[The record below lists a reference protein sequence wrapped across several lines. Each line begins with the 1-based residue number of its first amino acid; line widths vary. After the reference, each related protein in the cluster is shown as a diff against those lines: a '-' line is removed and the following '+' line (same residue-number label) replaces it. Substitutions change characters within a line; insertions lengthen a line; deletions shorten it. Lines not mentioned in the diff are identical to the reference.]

1 MEKYT
6 PMGDRATQ
14 SISQSVA
21 GSLRALR
28 RGEKHPSLILLLT
41 FSLFAGGCNNGGSNP
56 PPPVDN
62 ASFRV
67 ALSVSP
73 FSELMFDAGLSL
85 NDGQTTAGSVSELAQ
100 LFMNHGGNEVFARIS
115 TERTASVIGEDR
127 SLARGVSRAGLAV
140 SVALPLNPE
149 LGLFGS
155 YGDHSCQTAPDF
167 SEYPEITLPG
177 PWESLTVDQM
187 IPALKSYGKLAAQ
200 EILSTGVRV
209 NIWDIGNEVS
219 FGTAG
224 VAPQPMVGSTCDTLE
239 GNSNWYRAPDGV
251 DPVIGTESVASL
263 HAMTSSDRIAWLNAH
278 LWPHQARLMAAV
290 AEGIRE
296 ADPTARFSTHITAAL
311 GSDFAVGFF
320 QAMANGGFTV
330 DEIGFS
336 FYPSSGPGPAE
347 GRFEAFKE
355 IAGNVQSAF
364 PATPVFVAEYAY
376 PAEAMSSGPYQTWN
390 YAVPGYP
397 ISPQG
402 QADLLKDLVSWCKL
416 NGLSGIR
423 PWAPDL
429 YVGHWGPMSL
439 FTATQLTQA
448 AARPSLAAIQEAL
461 ARP

>member
-1 MEKYT
+1 MLSRGQAH
-6 PMGDRATQ
+6 PGLF
-14 SISQSVA
+14 VLL
-21 GSLRALR
+21 SLY
-28 RGEKHPSLILLLT
+28 
-41 FSLFAGGCNNGGSNP
+41 LFAGGCNNGGSTPNP

-62 ASFRV
+62 SLFRV

-85 NDGQTTAGSVSELAQ
+85 SDGQMTAGTVPELAQ
-100 LFMNHGGNEVFARIS
+100 LFIRQGGNEVFARIS
-115 TERTASVIGEDR
+115 TERTASAVGEDR
-127 SLARGVSRAGLAV
+127 SLARGVARAGLAA

-177 PWESLTVDQM
+177 PWQSLTVDQM
-187 IPALKSYGKLAAQ
+187 IPALRSYGKLAAQ
-200 EILSTGVRV
+200 EILAKGVRI

-224 VAPQPMVGSTCDTLE
+224 VAPQPMTGSACDTLE
-239 GNSNWYRAPDGV
+239 GSSDWYRAPDGV
-251 DPVIGTESVASL
+251 DPAIGTESVASL
-263 HAMTSSDRIAWLNAH
+263 HAMTSSDRIDWLETH

-290 AEGIRE
+290 AEGILE
-296 ADPTARFSTHITAAL
+296 ADPAARFSTHITAAL
-311 GSDFAVGFF
+311 GSDFAVAFF
-320 QAMANGGFTV
+320 QAMAKGGFLV

-336 FYPSSGPGPAE
+336 FYPSSNAGPAE
-347 GRFEAFKE
+347 GRFEAFKA
-355 IAGNVQSAF
+355 IVADVQTAF

-376 PAEAMSSGPYQTWN
+376 PAEPISSGPYQTWN
-390 YAVPGYP
+390 YEVPGYP

-429 YVGHWGPMSL
+429 YVGHWGPRSM
-439 FTATQLTQA
+439 FAATQLTQA
-448 AARPSLAAIQEAL
+448 GARPSLSAIQEAL
-461 ARP
+461 AQP